1 MIELDANRLRSA
13 LLSELPL
20 DPGWNWPDWGDVLDA
35 SKLRPAAVLIG
46 LVLRPDGWHVLLTRR
61 TEHMSDHAGQVAF
74 PGGRIDAIDAGPVEA
89 ALRETW
95 EEVGIDAQWVQ
106 PIGFLPRF
114 ATISNYIVTPVVAI
128 LSPEIKPTPQQSEV
142 AAIFEAPLQLFFDPA
157 ARRIESRIYLGRMR
171 STPVIDF
178 GEHRIWGAT
187 ASMML
192 KLAERITA
200 VTNAD

>member
-1 MIELDANRLRSA
+1 MEFDAKQLRSA

-20 DPGWNWPDWGDVLDA
+20 DPGWNWPDWADVLDPT
-35 SKLRPAAVLIG
+35 KLRPAAVLIG
-46 LVLRPDGWHVLLTRR
+46 LVARSTGWHVLLTQR

-74 PGGRIDAIDAGPVEA
+74 PGGRIDATDAGPVEA

-95 EEVGIDAQWVQ
+95 EEVGIAPQWIQ

-128 LSPEIKPTPQQSEV
+128 LSPEITPTPQQSEV
-142 AAIFEAPLQLFFDPA
+142 AAIFEAPLQLFFDPS
-157 ARRIESRIYLGRMR
+157 ARRIESRVYLGRTR
-171 STPVIDF
+171 STPVIDYR
-178 GEHRIWGAT
+178 GHRIWGAT

-192 KLAERITA
+192 KLVERISALT
-200 VTNAD
+200 

>member
-1 MIELDANRLRSA
+1 MIQLDASRLRAA

-20 DPGWNWPDWGDVLDA
+20 DEGWNWPDWADVLDA

-46 LVLRPDGWHVLLTRR
+46 LVPRAEGWQVLLTRR

-74 PGGRIDAIDAGPVEA
+74 PGGRIDAHDAGPVEA

-95 EEVGIDAQWVQ
+95 EEVGIGSELVQ
-106 PIGFLPRF
+106 PVGFLPRF

-128 LSPEIKPTPQQSEV
+128 LSSQIQPTPQQSEV
-142 AAIFEAPLQLFFDPA
+142 AAIFEAPLQLFFDPS
-157 ARRIESRIYLGRMR
+157 ARRIESRIYLGRTR

-192 KLAERITA
+192 KLAER
-200 VTNAD
+200 VQSVV